1 MTARTPESAA
11 EALCPFARTFGA
23 PKAEAG
29 CRGPSCALWRWVP
42 IQANDPRFTAA
53 VAKLTGGSAVKHKEA
68 VAAVMADREAHG
80 VPVKP
85 EVGYCGAG
93 GAC

>member
-1 MTARTPESAA
+1 MTPETASL
-11 EALCPFARTFGA
+11 ALCPFARTFGA
-23 PKAEAG
+23 SKSQEG

-42 IQANDPRFTAA
+42 LRADDPRFTAA
-53 VAKLTGGSAVKHKEA
+53 IAKLTEGSALKHKEA
-68 VAAVMADREAHG
+68 VATVMADREAHG

-93 GAC
+93 GAP